1 MAKVNGGAS
10 GCRAIVMA
18 GQFLSK
24 PTPPLAQPQQNTGQ
38 RKLAKIQRRMLSV
51 TSAVRANKTPVQT
64 QLEATNFIPVSERGV
79 WSNRTLVYRDVKA
92 FLNEVGGDPRE
103 ARYWLTQFQ
112 RAHVCK
118 APAFAVLEVSRVM
131 SSKPSHCLTSNLVQ
145 KHGELV
151 FHLR

>member
-24 PTPPLAQPQQNTGQ
+24 PALAQPQQNTGQ

-51 TSAVRANKTPVQT
+51 TSAVHAIKTPVQT
-64 QLEATNFIPVSERGV
+64 QLDAASFIPVSERGM
-79 WSNRTLVYRDVKA
+79 WSNRTTVYRDVKA
-92 FLNEVGGDPRE
+92 FLSEVGGDPRE

-112 RAHVCK
+112 RADVCK
-118 APAFAVLEVSRVM
+118 APAFAVLEVSRVRE
-131 SSKPSHCLTSNLVQ
+131 LT
-145 KHGELV
+145 E
-151 FHLR
+151 

>member
-1 MAKVNGGAS
+1 MAVHFTGHGFVDQLMAKVHGGAS

-24 PTPPLAQPQQNTGQ
+24 PAPPLAQPQQNTGQ

-51 TSAVRANKTPVQT
+51 TPAVQVNKTPVQN
-64 QLEATNFIPVSERGV
+64 QLDAASFIPLSDRGV
-79 WSNRTLVYRDVKA
+79 WSNRQLVYRDVKA

-112 RAHVCK
+112 RSHVCK
-118 APAFAVLEVSRVM
+118 APAFAVLEVSI
-131 SSKPSHCLTSNLVQ
+131 LTPARFSY
-145 KHGELV
+145 
-151 FHLR
+151 